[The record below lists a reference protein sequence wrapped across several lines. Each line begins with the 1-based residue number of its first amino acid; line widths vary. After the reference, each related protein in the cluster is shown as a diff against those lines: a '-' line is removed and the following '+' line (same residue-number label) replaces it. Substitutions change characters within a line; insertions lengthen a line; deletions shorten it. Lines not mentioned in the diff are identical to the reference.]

1 MNYIFYIMGRSCS
14 GKDTVFKEL
23 KKRFPDLNSV
33 LMHTTRPIRTGEMQG
48 VDYRFDTMDEFRTH
62 CRKNDIFELR
72 TYKTEYGDW
81 HYYTTEDSID
91 LKKGSYLGVGTPS
104 SYDSLMDY
112 FKESLI
118 PIYLKVEEYDLLSR
132 ALEREHRQ
140 KEPKY
145 TELCRRF
152 LADSEDF
159 SEERLKGIGITEKDT
174 FPNIQIDQ
182 TIDQIAEYIQGYLK

>member
-1 MNYIFYIMGRSCS
+1 MGRSCS

-23 KKRFPDLNSV
+23 KKRFPNLQSV
-33 LMHTTRPIRTGEMQG
+33 LMHTTRPIRTGEVQG

-62 CRKNDIFELR
+62 CRKMISLNFVHIRPNMETGIITQLR
-72 TYKTEYGDW
+72 
-81 HYYTTEDSID
+81 DSID

-145 TELCRRF
+145 TETLQEIF
-152 LADSEDF
+152 L
-159 SEERLKGIGITEKDT
+159 
-174 FPNIQIDQ
+174 P
-182 TIDQIAEYIQGYLK
+182 IAKIFQKNV